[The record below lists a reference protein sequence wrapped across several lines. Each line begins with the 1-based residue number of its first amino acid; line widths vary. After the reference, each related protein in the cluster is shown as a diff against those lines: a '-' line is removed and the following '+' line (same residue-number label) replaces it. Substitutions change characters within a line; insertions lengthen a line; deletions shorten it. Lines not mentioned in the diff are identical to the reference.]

1 MTQDRRSNRM
11 KPNCLSGRG
20 VDARAAT
27 ATVVAE
33 PGSTRW
39 IQTMMIAWRR
49 GRLSKSPEA
58 AHSLASSIAQN
69 AYRARRKTIRGHSMP
84 IALAEGGAL

>member
-20 VDARAAT
+20 VDARAAK
-27 ATVVAE
+27 ATGVAE
-33 PGSTRW
+33 PGSNRW

-49 GRLSKSPEA
+49 GRRGKSPEA
-58 AHSLASSIAQN
+58 AHSRASSIGQTP
-69 AYRARRKTIRGHSMP
+69 YRARRKTIRGHPMP
-84 IALAEGGAL
+84 IALAVGGAL

>member
-1 MTQDRRSNRM
+1 MTQDQRSNRM

-49 GRLSKSPEA
+49 GRRSKSPEA
-58 AHSLASSIAQN
+58 APSRPRLP
-69 AYRARRKTIRGHSMP
+69 RMP
-84 IALAEGGAL
+84 IGHAGKRSGGIQCP

>member
-58 AHSLASSIAQN
+58 AHSSRPRLP
-69 AYRARRKTIRGHSMP
+69 RMP
-84 IALAEGGAL
+84 IGHVGKRSGGIQCP